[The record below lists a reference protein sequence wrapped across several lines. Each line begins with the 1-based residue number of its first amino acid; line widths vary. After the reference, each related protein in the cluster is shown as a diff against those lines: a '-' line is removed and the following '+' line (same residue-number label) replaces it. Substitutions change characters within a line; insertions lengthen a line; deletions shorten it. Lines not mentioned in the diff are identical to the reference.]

1 MEGVLTIRPAGLDAP
16 PERLHCTR
24 GGEQGPILDAPRS
37 SSPAGPGRV
46 SSYVIHAILEVVNS
60 PWGIDGY
67 ILLVY
72 IQGMDKTTG
81 VYMKLPTALLAQF
94 DRAARKAHRSRT
106 AQVVILMEQMVTAMD
121 RLPAPA
127 QERPVNG
134 DGQ

>member
-1 MEGVLTIRPAGLDAP
+1 
-16 PERLHCTR
+16 
-24 GGEQGPILDAPRS
+24 
-37 SSPAGPGRV
+37 
-46 SSYVIHAILEVVNS
+46 
-60 PWGIDGY
+60 
-67 ILLVY
+67 
-72 IQGMDKTTG
+72 MDKTTG